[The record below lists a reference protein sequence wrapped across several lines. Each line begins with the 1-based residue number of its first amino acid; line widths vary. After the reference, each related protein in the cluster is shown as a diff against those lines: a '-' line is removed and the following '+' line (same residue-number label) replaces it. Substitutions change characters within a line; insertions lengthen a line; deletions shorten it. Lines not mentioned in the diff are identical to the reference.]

1 MTHYQLYRSYLQA
14 RLGRLADRVVDDERG
29 SATAEQIVMIGAA
42 VVGAAI
48 VGGIIWTKMQ
58 DGANNIQTPAP

>member
-14 RLGRLADRVVDDERG
+14 RLGRLAERVVDDERG

-42 VVGAAI
+42 VIGAAI
-48 VGGIIWTKMQ
+48 VGGIIWAKMQ
-58 DGANNIQTPAP
+58 DGASNIQTPAP

>member
-1 MTHYQLYRSYLQA
+1 MSNYHLYRQYLET
-14 RLGRLADRVVDDERG
+14 RLGRVARRVVDDDRG

-48 VGGIIWTKMQ
+48 VGTIIWQKMQ
-58 DGANNIQTPAP
+58 DGASNIQTPAP

>member
-1 MTHYQLYRSYLQA
+1 MSNYHLYRQYLEA
-14 RLGRLADRVVDDERG
+14 RLGRVARRVVDDDRG

-48 VGGIIWTKMQ
+48 VGTIIWQKMQ
-58 DGANNIQTPAP
+58 DGASNIQTPAP

>member
-1 MTHYQLYRSYLQA
+1 MSTMDMYRQYLEAQ
-14 RLGRLADRVVDDERG
+14 LGRFARRVAEDDRG

-42 VVGAAI
+42 VIGAAI
-48 VGGIIWTKMQ
+48 VGGIIWSKMQ

>member
-1 MTHYQLYRSYLQA
+1 MSQLELTQLYLRCLF
-14 RLGRLADRVVDDERG
+14 GRFADRVVTDERG

-48 VGGIIWTKMQ
+48 VATIIWQKMQ